1 MVFFQSNI
9 CMCCCKGFWIASRTL
24 FWWII
29 EHWDHQSYISTTDE
43 IWIQLN
49 SCSKILN
56 ALIQWFFTLAR
67 WHEAGSDVIIPCP
80 AQEARI
86 SEATL
91 WFLGLHPRGRDDPT
105 RSATG
110 AYQRRHPRVQ
120 GPVLLEIWRR
130 SCFQP
135 GRKERSFKG
144 FKTQRCLIETSLK
157 VRPVS
162 FWIAMVSKNALG
174 HVSQILQH

>member
-1 MVFFQSNI
+1 MVFFQSKT

-29 EHWDHQSYISTTDE
+29 EHWDHKSYISTTDE

-56 ALIQWFFTLAR
+56 AVIQYFFTLAR

-91 WFLGLHPRGRDDPT
+91 WFLGRHPRGRDDPT

-110 AYQRRHPRVQ
+110 AYQRRYPRVQ
-120 GPVLLEIWRR
+120 GPVLAWNFETIMFPSSTKGEIIQG
-130 SCFQP
+130 FQDSEIFN
-135 GRKERSFKG
+135 RNV
-144 FKTQRCLIETSLK
+144 LK
-157 VRPVS
+157 SKAGS
-162 FWIAMVSKNALG
+162 FWIAMVSHNFLM
-174 HVSQILQH
+174 S